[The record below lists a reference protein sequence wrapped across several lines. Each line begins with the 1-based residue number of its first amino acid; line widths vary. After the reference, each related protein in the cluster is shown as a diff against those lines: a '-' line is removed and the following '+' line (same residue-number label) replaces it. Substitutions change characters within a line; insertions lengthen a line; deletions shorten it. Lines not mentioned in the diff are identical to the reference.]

1 MALYISGTCNMQ
13 QVTNCYTNTHTYTIS
28 KIQTC
33 ILSLSVKQCSSL
45 VMIFF
50 MNVKTSLPVICHNGK
65 IHVLVCVQS
74 YGTPPQTDTSCYVD
88 SHSECTNRHQV
99 RWLQEVLDCMSLTE
113 QKHCSS
119 QNTCP
124 VWHKVTSGQGHETA
138 CCMWECMPLEALVM
152 YWCKNRNPCS

>member
-1 MALYISGTCNMQ
+1 MQ
-13 QVTNCYTNTHTYTIS
+13 QVTNCYTNTHTHTIS

-50 MNVKTSLPVICHNGK
+50 MNVNTSVPVICYNGK
-65 IHVLVCVQS
+65 IYAIVSNLMALRHKLIPVTWTLTQNVPT
-74 YGTPPQTDTSCYVD
+74 G
-88 SHSECTNRHQV
+88 HQV
-99 RWLQEVLDCMSLTE
+99 RWLQEVFDCMSLTK

-138 CCMWECMPLEALVM
+138 CCMWQCMP
-152 YWCKNRNPCS
+152 